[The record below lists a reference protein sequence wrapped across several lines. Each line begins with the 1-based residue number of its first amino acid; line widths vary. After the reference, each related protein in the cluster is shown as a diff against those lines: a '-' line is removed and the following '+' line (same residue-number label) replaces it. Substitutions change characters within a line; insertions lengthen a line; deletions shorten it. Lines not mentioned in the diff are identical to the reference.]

1 MVRRAWG
8 RHAPARAAALAAA
21 LAAGEAAAGAWT
33 QPPGAGFL
41 SVGANYY
48 ATDPGTYE
56 EVASALYVEYGAFEA
71 VTLGGALETSAPV
84 GVSSGQEG
92 DLTITGFA
100 RFRLYQGPQGDPFS
114 AQAGVTLPLGD
125 VVDTGQAQL
134 DRERDIDL
142 RLLYGRGF
150 GTDWGDAFI
159 DAQAGLRLR
168 LEDSAD
174 EIRLDLTAGLRPA
187 GDWLLLAQAFGT
199 LGLRNADPFGD
210 DFDVLKLA
218 PSVGY
223 RITDGAMVVLGV
235 EREVAGRN
243 IDLGTRFKLAV
254 WTTF

>member
-1 MVRRAWG
+1 MVW
-8 RHAPARAAALAAA
+8 ALAWAPCGLLWVGA
-21 LAAGEAAAGAWT
+21 AAAGAWT
-33 QPPGAGFL
+33 QPQGAGFL
-41 SVGANYY
+41 SYGANYY
-48 ATDPGTYE
+48 ATDSGGYE
-56 EVASALYVEYGAFEA
+56 EVASALYAEYGAFEA
-71 VTLGGALETSAPV
+71 VTLGGALETSYPV
-84 GVSSGQEG
+84 GVSSGQES
-92 DLTITGFA
+92 DLTMSGFA
-100 RFRLYQGPQGDPFS
+100 RFRLRQGAQGDPFS
-114 AQAGVTLPLGD
+114 AQIGVTLPLGD

-187 GDWLLLAQAFGT
+187 PGWLMMAQAFGT

-218 PSVGY
+218 PSVGWQ
-223 RITDGAMVVLGV
+223 ITERATLVLGV

-243 IDLGTRFKLAV
+243 IDLGTRFKLSV